1 MNVLLA
7 AQDNVTWHLIPLS
20 AVISLVY
27 SASRYELRDRIL
39 RRSLSLFA
47 QIMVFMILVFLILL
61 VFSWNT

>member
-1 MNVLLA
+1 MNLLLA
-7 AQDNVTWHLIPLS
+7 AHDNVTWHLVPLT

-39 RRSLSLFA
+39 RRSVTLFG

-61 VFSWNT
+61 AFSWNT